1 MSIMAQLIGTWQNDV
16 DATRDAIVTNI
27 CSLIASR
34 APIWTTAE
42 PELAA
47 IGTIAHLGLGNTSRS
62 QSKSNSDVL
71 VADISEQIRL
81 FEPRL
86 AEVEIELN
94 EESSKSNLLQF
105 RISAVMHSEL
115 GDEAIVL
122 DSFLD
127 FSRNKLDVRKSNL
140 V

>member
-1 MSIMAQLIGTWQNDV
+1 MSIMAKLTGGWQNDS
-16 DATRDAIVTNI
+16 DAIRDAIVVNI

-34 APIWTTAE
+34 APIWMRAE
-42 PELAA
+42 SEQILA
-47 IGTIAHLGLGNTSRS
+47 GTIAHIGLGNIARS

-71 VADISEQIRL
+71 VADISEQLRL

-105 RISAVMHSEL
+105 RISAVMHLEL

-127 FSRNKLDVRKSNL
+127 FSRNKLDVRKSNF